1 MVIADTIVLVDTFRK
16 HHKRVADEQM
26 RYMPSKMRVDTCFPQ
41 MCMST
46 KSECFTV
53 QTTGSAE
60 ETAKRGGWPR
70 ELERCNHAPCF
81 LSRSNTA
88 GSYGASMSLYSGRF
102 IHASEMYRLTLA
114 YRDLGIRNLFSFNG
128 CEGDEN

>member
-1 MVIADTIVLVDTFRK
+1 MPAKTMF
-16 HHKRVADEQM
+16 HRVSPAEGQA
-26 RYMPSKMRVDTCFPQ
+26 RN
-41 MCMST
+41 
-46 KSECFTV
+46 
-53 QTTGSAE
+53 TTAMEGN
-60 ETAKRGGWPR
+60 G
-70 ELERCNHAPCF
+70 PCF

-128 CEGDEN
+128 CEGDES